1 MCSSLLYLD
10 PGGSMKTEPR
20 GWGAFALA
28 DRHRTALFVEKE
40 SIRQQ
45 SGWFLRTAAWET
57 KHRLGYHLYNDSDHA
72 DWLVDRLTNLRGGSA
87 RATISTALME
97 AVSRNVDAP
106 SATSFIR
113 GLYLVIKPELLVF
126 YRATLEGADPA
137 ANAFDRR
144 MIGRIIPELEEQIEW
159 ASQLLADDTAE
170 KSIIWANGIASL
182 LAAAGGLEGRMA
194 PPESNRA
201 PASPAASHGVAA
213 RTATS
218 APSVNMPFVLPS
230 SIVFDDRIGE
240 EPIMPHDRKM
250 ELAFDEAVVEQFRVF
265 FNEIYAASILASIL
279 YQAFDQDVPW
289 AMIRW
294 FTRHFW
300 DEVRHS
306 QFGAV
311 RLVELGSAPD
321 RCDQTLYRNSQQM
334 PFLHRICYLTLV
346 LEKHYMPR
354 KKPRFELYGNEGDQ
368 RSQLFADHDW
378 SDEMN
383 HVRNGRDWLENLL
396 EDDARGVADIE
407 DETMAHLERITGGAT
422 ASVSPF

>member
-1 MCSSLLYLD
+1 
-10 PGGSMKTEPR
+10 MKTEPR
-20 GWGAFALA
+20 GWGAFELA
-28 DRHRTALFVEKE
+28 DRHRSALFVEKE

-45 SGWFLRTAAWET
+45 SGWFLRAPAWET

-72 DWLVDRLTNLRGGSA
+72 DWLVDRLTNLRGGNA
-87 RATISTALME
+87 RATIPTALME
-97 AVSRNVDAP
+97 AVTRNVDAP
-106 SATSFIR
+106 SEAAFIR
-113 GLYLVIKPELLVF
+113 GLYLVIKPELLAF
-126 YRATLEGADPA
+126 YRTTLETADPA

-144 MIGRIIPELEEQIEW
+144 MLRRIVPELEEQIEW
-159 ASQLLADDTAE
+159 ASHLLADDASE
-170 KSIIWANGIASL
+170 ESHDWASAIASL
-182 LAAAGGLEGRMA
+182 LTAAGGLEGRTDRPAATDA
-194 PPESNRA
+194 PPLR
-201 PASPAASHGVAA
+201 V
-213 RTATS
+213 
-218 APSVNMPFVLPS
+218 PFTIPS

-240 EPIMPHDRKM
+240 QPIMPHDRKM
-250 ELAFDEAVVEQFRVF
+250 ELVFDEAVVEQFRVF

-279 YQAFDQDVPW
+279 YQAFDQNVPW

-311 RLVELGSAPD
+311 RLSELGSAPD

-383 HVRNGRDWLENLL
+383 HVRNGRDWLEHLL

-407 DETMAHLERITGGAT
+407 EETMAHLERITGGSVT
-422 ASVSPF
+422 AVSPF

>member
-1 MCSSLLYLD
+1 
-10 PGGSMKTEPR
+10 MKSEAH
-20 GWGAFALA
+20 GWGAFELA

-45 SGWFLRTAAWET
+45 SGWFLRVAAWET
-57 KHRLGYHLYNDSDHA
+57 KHRMGYHLFNDSDHA
-72 DWLVDRLTNLRGGSA
+72 DWLVDRLANLRGGSA
-87 RATISTALME
+87 RATVPTALIE
-97 AVSRNVDAP
+97 AVTRNVNAP
-106 SATSFIR
+106 SEAAFVR
-113 GLYLVIKPELLVF
+113 GLYLVIKPALLEF
-126 YRATLEGADPA
+126 YRVTLQGTDPA

-144 MIGRIIPELEEQIEW
+144 MISRIIPELEEQIEW
-159 ASQLLADDTAE
+159 ATQLLHDDSSAQSLAWADAIRSMLET
-170 KSIIWANGIASL
+170 
-182 LAAAGGLEGRMA
+182 AGGLEGGQAYAETGADRT
-194 PPESNRA
+194 E
-201 PASPAASHGVAA
+201 AAAA
-213 RTATS
+213 T
-218 APSVNMPFVLPS
+218 PFTLPR
-230 SIVFDDRIGE
+230 SIVFDERIGE
-240 EPIMPHDRKM
+240 KPILGHEQKM
-250 ELAFDEAVVEQFRVF
+250 DLPYDQAVVEQFRVF

-279 YQAFDQDVPW
+279 HQAFDQDVPW
-289 AMIRW
+289 TMIRW

-334 PFLHRICYLTLV
+334 PFMHRICYLTLV

-354 KKPRFELYGNEGDQ
+354 KKPRFELYGDAGDL

-383 HVRNGRDWLENLL
+383 HVRNGRDWLTALL
-396 EDDARGVADIE
+396 ENDARSVADIE
-407 DETMAHLERITGGAT
+407 EETYAHLERITGGAV

>member
-1 MCSSLLYLD
+1 MRND
-10 PGGSMKTEPR
+10 PC
-20 GWGAFALA
+20 GWAAFELA
-28 DRHRTALFVEKE
+28 DRHRSALFVEKE

-45 SGWFLRTAAWET
+45 SGWFLRTGAWET
-57 KHRLGYHLYNDSDHA
+57 KHRMGYHLYNDSDHA
-72 DWLVDRLTNLRGGSA
+72 NWLVDRLANLRGGNA
-87 RATISTALME
+87 RATIPTALIQ
-97 AVSRNVDAP
+97 AVTRNIDAP
-106 SATSFIR
+106 SEASFVR
-113 GLYLVIKPELLVF
+113 GLYLVIKAELLEF

-144 MIGRIIPELEEQIEW
+144 MLRRIIPELEEQIEW
-159 ASQLLADDTAE
+159 ASHLLSEDTSE
-170 KSIIWANGIASL
+170 ESRDWANGIASL
-182 LAAAGGLEGRMA
+182 LAAAGGLEGRADRPTSKTTA
-194 PPESNRA
+194 PVQA
-201 PASPAASHGVAA
+201 PFTLPA
-213 RTATS
+213 
-218 APSVNMPFVLPS
+218 

-240 EPIMPHDRKM
+240 QPIMPHDRKM
-250 ELAFDEAVVEQFRVF
+250 ELAFDEAVVAQFRVF

-289 AMIRW
+289 TMIRW

-311 RLVELGSAPD
+311 RLVELGTTPD

-354 KKPRFELYGNEGDQ
+354 KKPRFELYGNEGDL

-383 HVRNGRDWLENLL
+383 HVRNGRDWLEHLL
-396 EDDARGVADIE
+396 EDDARSVADIE
-407 DETMAHLERITGGAT
+407 EETLSHLERITGGSVT
-422 ASVSPF
+422 AVSPF